1 MPESFF
7 QQELERLEMSIMRMF
22 SLTDRSLSRA
32 ITAMRERDDDM
43 AQEVIEG
50 DKELN
55 NLEVEIDDITLH
67 ILALWQPVARD
78 LRLITGCSR
87 IATNLE
93 RIGDQ
98 ATNIAERVL
107 MLNQKPRLEMMSSVE
122 SMADS
127 ALSMYRRVVD
137 AFSDQDSEGA
147 ISVCRSDT
155 DMDNMNVRIMRNLID
170 FMITE
175 SVIVERAVHAIII
188 ANNLE
193 RVGDLSTNIGEDV
206 VFISRG
212 INVKHCD
219 TYDQIDL

>member
-1 MPESFF
+1 MPETYF
-7 QQELERLEMSIMRMF
+7 QQELEKLEVAIMKMF
-22 SLTDRSLSRA
+22 TLTERSLNKA
-32 ITAMRERDDDM
+32 IIAMRERDDDR
-43 AQEVIEG
+43 AQEVIEE
-50 DKELN
+50 DEQLN
-55 NLEVEIDDITLH
+55 NLEVEVDDITLH

-98 ATNIAERVL
+98 ATNICERVL
-107 MLNQKPRLEMMSSVE
+107 MLNQKPRLDLMNSVE
-122 SMADS
+122 ALADK
-127 ALSMYRRVVD
+127 ALTMFRDVTR
-137 AFSDQDSEGA
+137 AFSDQDSEA
-147 ISVCRSDT
+147 SMQVCRSDSEVD
-155 DMDNMNVRIMRNLID
+155 DMNIRIMRKLID

-175 SVIVERAVHAIII
+175 NVIVERAVHCIII
-188 ANNLE
+188 ANALE

-219 TYDQIDL
+219 SYDGLSF